1 MIQSAIRRPALAL
14 TLALVT
20 AAPALAQ
27 NVTGTD
33 PCPKGTIC
41 AASPRTAVT
50 TTTPNTSS
58 PSTPATTSTSDA
70 STAWQALL
78 SLLGLS

>member
-14 TLALVT
+14 TLALIT

-41 AASPRTAVT
+41 VASPRTAVT
-50 TTTPNTSS
+50 VTKSDTTSL
-58 PSTPATTSTSDA
+58 STTATTSTSDA
-70 STAWQALL
+70 STAWQAIL
-78 SLLGLS
+78 SFLGLS